1 MIIKAKYLAIP
12 LLVLCNS
19 VFAADVNCDY
29 SDKTVVKTTGKIDG
43 IRNYSSKVA
52 DYAEEKRVC
61 AVKFDAKVGK
71 KWYETKNFYIFG
83 PDMSQTEAC
92 NKAKDKAKVMV
103 LEQHTPQLVTS
114 DVEHV
119 CTEKTP
125 KKVAQKKN
133 VVINGGPDVFYH
145 PNGNCYT
152 KDTALYPHCH
162 LFNSNSVNMHNS
174 RKHDSNVSLMK
185 LFNFGTMFIGQW

>member
-1 MIIKAKYLAIP
+1 VIIKAKYLAIP

-125 KKVAQKKN
+125 EKQAVT
-133 VVINGGPDVFYH
+133 VNGGPDVFYH

-152 KDTALYPHCH
+152 RDTALYPHCH
-162 LFNSNSVNMHNS
+162 LYNPNSVNMHNS
-174 RKHDSNVSLMK
+174 RKHNSNVSLMN
-185 LFNFGTMFIGQW
+185 LFNLGTMIIGQW